1 MVVVLGGEV
10 ERDGKM
16 GGEVGGGEMCGGKG
30 GGGTAR
36 PLRVEENLG
45 LGIIQ
50 SRQGQVQPASPIRRQ
65 EGGSGPEYGMARG
78 REDEDMGGGRGVFM
92 TSSCRLISG

>member
-1 MVVVLGGEV
+1 MMGEAKWV
-10 ERDGKM
+10 EDRQ
-16 GGEVGGGEMCGGKG
+16 KG
-30 GGGTAR
+30 RMPR

-50 SRQGQVQPASPIRRQ
+50 SRQGQPQPAHRYGSRMQ
-65 EGGSGPEYGMARG
+65 SESEGILIVNG
-78 REDEDMGGGRGVFM
+78 GVFM